1 MMHPIRN
8 IAAAIVAGLLA
19 APAWV
24 IAEEEAK
31 DRDELA
37 QAMSDAKV
45 TLERGVSASVV
56 EGVPVSAKYEV
67 ENGKLQLSVYT
78 MKKDGFSEVIVDH
91 QTGEVAKAEPI
102 TSGEDLAAAKEQKQ
116 AMAKAKGSLAVATTD
131 ATKKNPGYRAVSA
144 VPRLEGGHPVA
155 SVTLLK
161 GDDWK
166 TVSVPLD
173 SAR

>member
-1 MMHPIRN
+1 MKMMHPIRN
-8 IAAAIVAGLLA
+8 TAAAIVAVLLA

-24 IAEEEAK
+24 IAEEETK

-37 QAMSDAKV
+37 HAITDAKV
-45 TLERGVSASVV
+45 PLERGVSASVG

-91 QTGEVAKAEPI
+91 QTGEIAKAEPI

-116 AMAKAKGSLAVATTD
+116 VMAKGKRSLEVATAD
-131 ATKKNPGYRAVSA
+131 AVKKNPGYRAVI
-144 VPRLEGGHPVA
+144 
-155 SVTLLK
+155 
-161 GDDWK
+161 
-166 TVSVPLD
+166 
-173 SAR
+173 